1 LYTNPF
7 SDNFSSDVVDYS
19 HIGQLQVGHQVG
31 NCSQTKDSLDL
42 TATISMVSLPYLAG
56 FFDGEGCIHLA
67 KQVSRDPARRP
78 TFRMRVVIGQNNLEI
93 LEFFSHEIGVPGKIH
108 KVTRTQKQNRQC
120 YSLIY
125 DGSASFEV
133 LRKLLPFLRR
143 KKHEALVALEYERS
157 CFVNTHPGARGTD
170 PVIWALRA
178 QFYRKLRAM
187 K

>member
-1 LYTNPF
+1 MYTNPF

-19 HIGQLQVGHQVG
+19 NIGQLQTGHQVS
-31 NCSQTKDSLDL
+31 NCSQTKDCIDL
-42 TATISMVSLPYLAG
+42 TATNAMVSLSYLAG

-78 TFRMRVVIGQNNLEI
+78 TFRMRVAIGQNNFEI
-93 LEFFSHEIGVPGKIH
+93 LDLFSREIGVPGKIH
-108 KVTRTQKQNRQC
+108 TVTRTEKQNRQC

-143 KKHEALVALEYERS
+143 KKYEALVALEYEKN

-178 QFYRKLRAM
+178 QYYRKLRAM